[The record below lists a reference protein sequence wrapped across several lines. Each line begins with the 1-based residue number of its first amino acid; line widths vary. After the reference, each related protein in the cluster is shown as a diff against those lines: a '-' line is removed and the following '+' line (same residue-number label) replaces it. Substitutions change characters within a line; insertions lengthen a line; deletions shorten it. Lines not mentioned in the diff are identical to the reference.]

1 MRIEYCY
8 LMIAMKYVVIAF
20 YKFFPIEEP
29 LVLKDA
35 FQRKCKASGI
45 VGSIIISPEGINGT
59 VSGQKDGVR
68 NLIKFLQEIPNCS
81 DIEFKESYSDFS
93 PFLRMKVKIKKEI
106 VTIGL
111 DKVKPHEFSGTYI
124 EAEDWNNIVQSED
137 YVIIDTRNDYEVG
150 IGTFKNSI
158 NPKIKSF
165 REFPLWWE
173 KNKEK
178 YQSKKVAMF
187 CTGGIRCEKSTNY
200 ILQSG
205 FEEVVHLK
213 GGILKYLETV
223 GESQSLWEGACFVFD
238 QRVSVMHGLVEGPQI
253 LCHACRRP
261 VEVEDTHHTN
271 YKEGVSCKNCFTEH
285 NEERKKR
292 FKERQK
298 QIGLANERGYRHIGR
313 LN

>member
-1 MRIEYCY
+1 
-8 LMIAMKYVVIAF
+8 MIAMKYVVIAF

-35 FQRKCKASGI
+35 FQRKCKTSGI

-68 NLIKFLQEIPNCS
+68 SLIEFLQEIPNCS
-81 DIEFKESYSDFS
+81 DIEVKVSYSDFS
-93 PFLRMKVKIKKEI
+93 PFLRMKVKIRKEI

-200 ILQSG
+200 VLQSG
-205 FEEVVHLK
+205 SEEVVHLK

-238 QRVSVMHGLVEGPQI
+238 QRVSVLHGLVEGPQI

-271 YKEGVSCKNCFTEH
+271 YKEALGE
-285 NEERKKR
+285 
-292 FKERQK
+292 
-298 QIGLANERGYRHIGR
+298 
-313 LN
+313 